1 MPHATPLPVSELK
14 SDENP
19 KVSSDMDLSRICD
32 TKRCVSG

>member
-19 KVSSDMDLSRICD
+19 KVSFTTDLLRICD
-32 TKRCVSG
+32 EEVHQ